1 MSVVLE
7 SGTGAGE
14 VTMTGNKAL
23 GAALLVAGLIVLLGS
38 VLADIVGLGASPL
51 VFGYRQLAGSA
62 AGLVLV
68 IVGAALY
75 WRAGRGN

>member
-1 MSVVLE
+1 MSGNRALGTVVLVV
-7 SGTGAGE
+7 G
-14 VTMTGNKAL
+14 
-23 GAALLVAGLIVLLGS
+23 LVVLLGS

-68 IVGAALY
+68 VIGAVLY
-75 WRAGRGN
+75 WRAGRGS